1 MMVFRNLTGMTRA
14 VARST
19 LVALIG
25 LGLAA
30 CMANPTRPDSSA
42 GSIPPPVTPNF
53 RTALP
58 NSFADVVDS
67 VTPAVVNIAATGA
80 DDRAL
85 AELGPSP
92 FPPGSPL
99 DEFFERF
106 REEFAG
112 QPDRPSQRTSQGS
125 GFLIDPG
132 GLIVTNFHVIA
143 GADDVIVTLFDGTRI
158 PARAVGADPR
168 TDLALLRIGIDR
180 TLPYLEFGDSDD
192 VRVGDWVIAIG
203 NPFGLGGTVT
213 AGIVSA
219 RSRDINAGP
228 YDDYL
233 QIDAA
238 INRGSS
244 GGPTFDAGGRVIG
257 INSAIFSP
265 SGGNIGIGF
274 AIPSNLAEPVVDEL
288 RQRGFVERG
297 WLGVRIQDVSASDAQ
312 GRGLPNAEGALVVEV
327 EPGSPAALAG
337 LRPGDVVRR
346 FDGRSIETIRQFTR
360 IVGDTAIGRQV
371 TMEVWRQGR
380 RMSLSVRIG
389 AVPAPDQL
397 ARGASRQPASLPSG

>member
-1 MMVFRNLTGMTRA
+1 MMGFSLLTMIAGIGRRGA
-14 VARST
+14 P
-19 LVALIG
+19 ALL
-25 LGLAA
+25 LGLVLGA
-30 CMANPTRPDSSA
+30 CSGAPGGGTGNGDGA
-42 GSIPPPVTPNF
+42 VPPPVTPSF
-53 RTALP
+53 RAALP
-58 NSFADVVDS
+58 NSFADVVDL

-80 DDRAL
+80 VERTL
-85 AELGPSP
+85 ADLGPSP

-106 REEFAG
+106 REQYAEE
-112 QPDRPSQRTSQGS
+112 PDEPLERTSQGS
-125 GFLIDPG
+125 GFLIDPNG
-132 GLIVTNFHVIA
+132 VIVTNFHVIA
-143 GADDVIVTLFDGTRI
+143 GARNIVVTLHDGTER
-158 PARAVGADPR
+158 PARVVGTDPR
-168 TDLALLRIGIDR
+168 TDLALLRVTTPGR
-180 TLPYLEFGDSDD
+180 TLPYLEFGNSDD

-219 RSRDINAGP
+219 RGRDIAAGP

-244 GGPTFDAGGRVIG
+244 GGPTFDASGRVIG

-274 AIPSNLAEPVVDEL
+274 AIPSNLAEPVVAEL

-297 WLGVRIQDVSASDAQ
+297 WLGVRIQEISPALAER
-312 GRGLPNAEGALVVEV
+312 RGLPDSKGALVVEV
-327 EPGSPAALAG
+327 EPGSPAARAG

-346 FDGRSIETIRQFTR
+346 FDGRPVETIRQLTR
-360 IVGDTAIGRQV
+360 MVGDTMIGREV
-371 TMEVWRQGR
+371 ILEVWRDGR
-380 RMSLSVRIG
+380 RLSLDVSIG
-389 AVPAPDQL
+389 AVPPPDQQ
-397 ARGASRQPASLPSG
+397 ARGTPRRPAG